1 MELDLYKLSLDER
14 VYNPAVPVGVFAE
27 ITKEMLTEKGCHALQ
42 EAHLNF
48 TIQEA
53 ERVQYPDYLEYPL
66 PLLSTRLKL
75 LVEKFCP
82 QMKFFAVRLLD
93 LRRKHSQ
100 TYWLMI
106 PPRVDCLSAESEFR
120 PDGAL
125 RRLVVEVD
133 QQNPWMLFQVAGI
146 AETQILVHLALAES
160 ILRRDF
166 DGIRLTRVER
176 AATGSSEATYGS

>member
-1 MELDLYKLSLDER
+1 MELDLFKLSLDER
-14 VYNPAVPVGVFAE
+14 VHDPAVPVGVFAE
-27 ITKEMLTEKGCHALQ
+27 ITKEMLTEEGCHALHEVSLQ
-42 EAHLNF
+42 FA
-48 TIQEA
+48 IQDA
-53 ERVQYPDYLEYPL
+53 GRVQYPDYLEHPL

-82 QMKFFAVRLLD
+82 RMKFFAVRLLD

-106 PPRVDCLSAESEFR
+106 PPRVGCLSAESEFR

-125 RRLVVEVD
+125 RRLVVEGE
-133 QQNPWMLFQVAGI
+133 QLNSWMLFQVAGI

-160 ILRRDF
+160 LLRRDF

-176 AATGSSEATYGS
+176 AGTGSSEAAYGS